1 MCENML
7 RKVSCLL
14 VNRVTKHL
22 EFDTIR
28 MKYKNKHMSV
38 CVNSD
43 CGCVVELKYTST
55 HFDSVMVC
63 TRSRTKVHIY
73 SFRFGDDVHT

>member
-14 VNRVTKHL
+14 VSRVVKHL

-28 MKYKNKHMSV
+28 MQYKNKHMSV
-38 CVNSD
+38 
-43 CGCVVELKYTST
+43 
-55 HFDSVMVC
+55 
-63 TRSRTKVHIY
+63 
-73 SFRFGDDVHT
+73 